1 MVHSRNRSIHVDHLS
16 LICTS
21 SRAKLPGRRARIA
34 CHPATVQ
41 RLDQIWVE
49 CVSAGC
55 LYPLQPGRIG
65 THIVK
70 RLLCVAVGE
79 VLRRARFEFVQQQ
92 ATEFGMG
99 ALDLTAV
106 GSFPPIEHVHEEFGV
121 ISGGVDRFGERA
133 DLSLS

>member
-1 MVHSRNRSIHVDHLS
+1 
-16 LICTS
+16 
-21 SRAKLPGRRARIA
+21 
-34 CHPATVQ
+34 
-41 RLDQIWVE
+41 
-49 CVSAGC
+49 VSAGS
-55 LYPLQPGRIG
+55 LYSLHPGRIG

-79 VLRRARFEFVQQQ
+79 GLRRARFEFVQQQ
-92 ATEFGMG
+92 AIEFGMG

-106 GSFPPIEHVHEEFGV
+106 DSLPPIEHVHEQLGV